1 MSAISFDVRLQDAEA
16 RDRLHALVDRLERKQ
31 PFFSEVGQALA
42 DSTRE
47 RFRTG
52 LAPDGSAW
60 TPLSPR
66 TIKARTRRSKSAI
79 RILSDR
85 GYLAGSIRF
94 EATGDEV
101 KVGSIQADYAA
112 IHQLGGT
119 IDMPA
124 RRSKL
129 RFRAATKDEGAGR
142 RFAKKTRKKGVTEQ
156 EVDVGAYK
164 INIPA
169 RPYLGISAAD
179 QADIF
184 DAAERW
190 LTL

>member
-1 MSAISFDVRLQDAEA
+1 MSAISFEVRLQDEEA
-16 RDRLHALVDRLERKQ
+16 RDRLRALIDRLDNRQ
-31 PFFSEVGQALA
+31 PFFNTVGQLLA

-79 RILSDR
+79 RILTER

-101 KVGSIQADYAA
+101 KIGSVQKDYAA

-124 RRSKL
+124 RRRTL

-142 RFAKKTRKKGVTEQ
+142 RFARKTRKKGVTEQ
-156 EVDVGAYK
+156 TVDVGAYQ

-169 RPYLGISAAD
+169 RPFLGISAAD

-184 DAAERW
+184 DAADRW